1 MLVSI
6 FSSPSV
12 QHLKDKADDK
22 YGFAQTNGRV
32 EFEMLSGKGKNKFPG
47 LPGPNCL
54 VVKRIYKTGLL
65 AKWNER
71 VPQLEVKTGDRIVA
85 VNEQNTVEEMAKEIH
100 NPRIFLQVMRSGN
113 WIGAETGLEN
123 RK

>member
-1 MLVSI
+1 
-6 FSSPSV
+6 
-12 QHLKDKADDK
+12 
-22 YGFAQTNGRV
+22 
-32 EFEMLSGKGKNKFPG
+32 MLSGKGKNKLPG

-54 VVKRIYKTGLL
+54 VVKRVYKNGLL

-85 VNEQNTVEEMAKEIH
+85 VNEQNTAEEMAKEIH

-113 WIGAETGLEN
+113 QIGAETGLEN